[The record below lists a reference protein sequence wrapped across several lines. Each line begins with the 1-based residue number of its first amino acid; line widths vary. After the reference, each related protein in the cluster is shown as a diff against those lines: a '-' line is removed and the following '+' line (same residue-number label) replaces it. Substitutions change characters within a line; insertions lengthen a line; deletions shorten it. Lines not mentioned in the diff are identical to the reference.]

1 VIYLIILVFDGL
13 KRVYM
18 QLFHSLRELRT
29 FLASRRDQRVGFVPT
44 MGNLHAG
51 HCQLVTLAKKHA
63 EIVVVSVF
71 VNPLQFGANEDFGSY
86 PRTLQSDCDK
96 LQAVGADVVFAP
108 VVEEMYP
115 DFDGQDL
122 HQQMVI
128 QPPPLAD
135 DLCGASRPGH
145 FAGVATVVAK
155 LFHMV
160 QPQVAVFGKKDY
172 QQLMV
177 IRALVRQLNFEIE
190 IIAGET
196 AREASGLAM
205 SSRNGYL
212 TETEKTQAAQL
223 NQQLQGMKQ
232 ALLTGRRDY
241 AALQAQARLALSQ
254 QGWLVDYVEVRRQ
267 QSLTLPDAQTREW
280 VILAAARLGKTR
292 LIDNCEVSA

>member
-1 VIYLIILVFDGL
+1 V
-13 KRVYM
+13 
-18 QLFHSLRELRT
+18 
-29 FLASRRDQRVGFVPT
+29 
-44 MGNLHAG
+44 
-51 HCQLVTLAKKHA
+51 
-63 EIVVVSVF
+63 VVVSIF

-86 PRTLQSDCDK
+86 PRTLASDCDK

-108 VVEEMYP
+108 AVEEMYP
-115 DFDGQDL
+115 DFDGQSL

-190 IIAGET
+190 VIAGET
-196 AREASGLAM
+196 VRESSGLAM
-205 SSRNGYL
+205 SSRNSYL
-212 TETEKTQAAQL
+212 SDAQKTQAAQL
-223 NQQLQGMKQ
+223 QQQLQMLKQ
-232 ALLTGRRDY
+232 ALLSGRRDY
-241 AALQAQARLALSQ
+241 TALREQARLALSQ
-254 QGWLVDYVEVRRQ
+254 QGWQVDYVEIRRQ
-267 QSLTLPDAQTREW
+267 QSLTLPDGQARDW
-280 VILAAARLGKTR
+280 VILAAARLGNTR

>member
-1 VIYLIILVFDGL
+1 
-13 KRVYM
+13 M

-29 FLASRRDQRVGFVPT
+29 FLAGRGDQRVGFVPT

-51 HCQLVTLAKKHA
+51 HCQLVTLAKLHA
-63 EIVVVSVF
+63 DLVVVSIF

-86 PRTLQSDCDK
+86 PRTLQADCDK

-108 VVEEMYP
+108 SVAEMYP
-115 DFDGQDL
+115 DFDGHSL
-122 HQQMVI
+122 HQQVVI

-196 AREASGLAM
+196 AREPSGLAM

-212 TETEKTQAAQL
+212 TATEKTQAAQL
-223 NQQLQGMKQ
+223 NQQLQGIQQ
-232 ALLTGRRDY
+232 ALLSGQRDY
-241 AALQAQARLALSQ
+241 VALREQACLALSQ
-254 QGWLVDYVEVRRQ
+254 QGWQVDYVEIRRQ
-267 QSLTLPDAQTREW
+267 QSLTLPDAQTRDW

-292 LIDNCEVSA
+292 LIDNCEVSAGGD

>member
-1 VIYLIILVFDGL
+1 
-13 KRVYM
+13 M

-29 FLASRRDQRVGFVPT
+29 FLAGRGDQRVGFVPT

-51 HCQLVTLAKKHA
+51 HCQLVTLAKQHA
-63 EIVVVSVF
+63 DIVVVSIF
-71 VNPLQFGANEDFGSY
+71 VNPLQFGVNEDFGSY

-96 LQAVGADVVFAP
+96 LQAVGTDVVFAP
-108 VVEEMYP
+108 TVAEMYP
-115 DFDGQDL
+115 DFDGQSL
-122 HQQMVI
+122 HQQVVI

-196 AREASGLAM
+196 AREPSGLAM

-223 NQQLQGMKQ
+223 NQQLQRIKQ
-232 ALLTGRRDY
+232 ALLSGQRDY
-241 AALQAQARLALSQ
+241 AALREHASLVLSQ
-254 QGWLVDYVEVRRQ
+254 QGWQVDYVEIRRQ
-267 QSLTLPDAQTREW
+267 QSLTLPDVQTRDW

-292 LIDNCEVSA
+292 LIDNCEVSASGD

>member
-1 VIYLIILVFDGL
+1 
-13 KRVYM
+13 M
-18 QLFHSLRELRT
+18 QLFHTLRELRT
-29 FLASRRDQRVGFVPT
+29 FLASLGHQRVGFVPT

-51 HCQLVTLAKKHA
+51 HCQLVTLAKQHA
-63 EIVVVSVF
+63 DLVVVSIF
-71 VNPLQFGANEDFGSY
+71 VNPLQFGASEDFGSY
-86 PRTLQSDCDK
+86 PRTLASDCDK

-108 VVEEMYP
+108 AVEEMYP
-115 DFDGQDL
+115 DFDGQSL

-177 IRALVRQLNFEIE
+177 IRALVRQLNFGID

-196 AREASGLAM
+196 AREPSGLAM

-212 TETEKTQAAQL
+212 SDAEKIQAAQL
-223 NQQLQGMKQ
+223 QQQLQALKQ
-232 ALLTGRRDY
+232 ALLSGRRDY
-241 AALQAQARLALSQ
+241 VALCDESRLALKQ
-254 QGWLVDYVEVRRQ
+254 QGWQVDYVEIRRQ
-267 QSLTLPDAQTREW
+267 QVLTLPDDQTRDW
-280 VILAAARLGKTR
+280 VILAAAKLGNTR
-292 LIDNCEVSA
+292 LIDNCEVNVCSD

>member
-1 VIYLIILVFDGL
+1 
-13 KRVYM
+13 M
-18 QLFHSLRELRT
+18 QLFHTLRELRT
-29 FLASRRDQRVGFVPT
+29 FLASLGNQRVGFVPT

-51 HCQLVTLAKKHA
+51 HCQLVTLAKQHA
-63 EIVVVSVF
+63 DVVVVSIF

-86 PRTLQSDCDK
+86 PRTLASDCDK

-108 VVEEMYP
+108 AVEEMYP
-115 DFDGQDL
+115 DFDGQSL

-190 IIAGET
+190 VIAGET
-196 AREASGLAM
+196 VRESSGLAM
-205 SSRNGYL
+205 SSRNSYL
-212 TETEKTQAAQL
+212 SDAQKTQAAQL
-223 NQQLQGMKQ
+223 QQQLQMLKQ
-232 ALLTGRRDY
+232 ALLSGRRDY
-241 AALQAQARLALSQ
+241 TALREQARLALSQ
-254 QGWLVDYVEVRRQ
+254 QGWQVDYVEIRRQ
-267 QSLTLPDAQTREW
+267 QSLTLPDGQARDW
-280 VILAAARLGKTR
+280 VILAAARLGNTR

>member
-1 VIYLIILVFDGL
+1 
-13 KRVYM
+13 
-18 QLFHSLRELRT
+18 
-29 FLASRRDQRVGFVPT
+29 

-51 HCQLVTLAKKHA
+51 HCQLVTLAKSHA
-63 EIVVVSVF
+63 DLVVVSIF

-108 VVEEMYP
+108 AVEEMYA
-115 DFDGQDL
+115 DFDGQSL

-177 IRALVRQLNFEIE
+177 IRALVRQLNFDVEIV
-190 IIAGET
+190 AGET
-196 AREASGLAM
+196 AREPSGLAM

-212 TETEKTQAAQL
+212 TAAEKTQAAQL
-223 NQQLQGMKQ
+223 NQQLQSIKQ
-232 ALLTGRRDY
+232 ALLAGQRDY
-241 AALQAQARLALSQ
+241 AVLREQASLALSQ
-254 QGWLVDYVEVRRQ
+254 QGWQVDYVEIRRQ